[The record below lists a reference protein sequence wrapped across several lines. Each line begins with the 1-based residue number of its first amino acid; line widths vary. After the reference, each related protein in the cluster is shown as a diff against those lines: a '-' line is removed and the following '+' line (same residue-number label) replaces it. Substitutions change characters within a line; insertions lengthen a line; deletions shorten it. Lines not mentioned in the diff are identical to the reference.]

1 MRFTTIFLTVLAD
14 SIVSKKTV
22 LFLKVMPDY
31 YKSARHLI
39 AVDCII
45 FGYDIIEKEIKLLL
59 FKRMFEPAKGKWSL
73 AGGFVEKDES
83 LDEAAIRIL
92 RKLTGLDSVYMK
104 QSYAYGETGRDPGDR
119 VVSVAYFALI
129 TLRDINKELAE
140 QNGVSWCS
148 LTKLPELI
156 FDHSLMIRKALND
169 LQNQIKIKPVGFE
182 LLPEKFTLVQLQDLY
197 EAIYQRIIDKRN
209 FRKKIL
215 SMGILEK
222 LDEKER
228 ETSKK
233 GAYYFKFN
241 EDTYKRLKQNGFYF
255 SLDVN

>member
-1 MRFTTIFLTVLAD
+1 MNIYPN
-14 SIVSKKTV
+14 SHK
-22 LFLKVMPDY
+22 
-31 YKSARHLI
+31 HLL

-59 FKRMFEPAKGKWSL
+59 SKRIFEPAKGKWSL
-73 AGGFVEKDES
+73 AGGFVETDES
-83 LDEAAIRIL
+83 LDEAASRIL
-92 RKLTGLDSVYMK
+92 RNLTGLDSVYLK
-104 QSYAYGETGRDPGDR
+104 QSYAYGEKERDPGDR

-129 TLRDINKELAE
+129 PIRDIDKKLAE
-140 QNGVSWCS
+140 QNGVSWRS
-148 LTKLPELI
+148 LSRLPDLI
-156 FDHSLMIRKALND
+156 FDHPLMVKRALSD

-182 LLPEKFTLVQLQDLY
+182 LLLEKFTLVQLQDLY
-197 EAIYQRIIDKRN
+197 EAIYQRKVDKRN

-241 EDTYKRLKQNGFYF
+241 ELTYKQLIQNGFYF
-255 SLDVN
+255 NLDVN